1 MSNTKQPRRV
11 GKGHPPAGKLCRVRD
26 KQKRRAAPLGA
37 SKDSGLEKQWDVFVE
52 VKSPVITQKGRE
64 VKSSTRKLM
73 PNSETA

>member
-1 MSNTKQPRRV
+1 M
-11 GKGHPPAGKLCRVRD
+11 
-26 KQKRRAAPLGA
+26 GA